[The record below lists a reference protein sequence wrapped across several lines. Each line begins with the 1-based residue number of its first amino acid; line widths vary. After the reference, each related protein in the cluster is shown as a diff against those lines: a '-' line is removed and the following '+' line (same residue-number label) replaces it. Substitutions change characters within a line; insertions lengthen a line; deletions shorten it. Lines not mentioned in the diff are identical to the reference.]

1 MSIRR
6 TPIRTFSFSLLCAYN
21 SAWNCLYVMDS
32 RSSCIFLH
40 RQDKRLRYRRNPSSH
55 FLASLILKQ
64 YFRICLFIWKA
75 DARPA
80 GTHRFAAVC
89 QNIKKMIPLRLG
101 NCIRPVKTGIALCRV
116 KNKPSVYI
124 ISLRI
129 ERFACRR
136 FPHQLNSLRSLLRG
150 WKRCSLST

>member
-1 MSIRR
+1 MEL
-6 TPIRTFSFSLLCAYN
+6 FVCHSFQLR
-21 SAWNCLYVMDS
+21 LY
-32 RSSCIFLH
+32 FLN

-75 DARPA
+75 DSRPA

-89 QNIKKMIPLRLG
+89 QNIKKMIPSTLEH
-101 NCIRPVKTGIALCRV
+101 CILPTKTGIALCRV